1 MKKIII
7 NSLIQLVLIYLIIEF
22 VILDDLSQES
32 FALLLFPNIFYL
44 FLFII
49 FIKFFASYIFF
60 LIINLV
66 SNIKNNFISVSSI
79 ILQGGVINQIIPG
92 VGYIF
97 NYYKLKSNSNNS
109 LIEYSISQSIFS
121 IGNVLAYFVLALI
134 SGFIYFSR
142 LTIIFNKTNLI
153 ILTIIFFFFFL
164 YIFIFRKKIYSI
176 TKKNFLKIRIL
187 ENTFNELKI
196 VKDNIFKDLYK
207 FLFIFIC
214 IIIKS
219 IFECI
224 AFYIALRMFGADI
237 SFMASNYTWIIS
249 SLAMSI
255 LLINYFGLFELALVI
270 SSTFLIPEFDDMTL
284 FALSFKALTLVALV
298 AATIIALF
306 LSIIFN
312 LKSNNIQKRIN
323 RIRLK

>member
-1 MKKIII
+1 MKKIIV

-22 VILDDLSQES
+22 VILDHLSQES
-32 FALLLFPNIFYL
+32 FTLLLSPNIFYL

-49 FIKFFASYIFF
+49 FIKFYASYIFF
-60 LIINLV
+60 LIINLI

-79 ILQGGVINQIIPG
+79 ILQGGVINQLIPG

-121 IGNVLAYFVLALI
+121 IGNILAYFSLALI
-134 SGFIYFSR
+134 SGYIYFSNISQIS
-142 LTIIFNKTNLI
+142 LQIFIIVFS
-153 ILTIIFFFFFL
+153 
-164 YIFIFRKKIYSI
+164 IFIFFIYLYLYKSKNNSYTIIKSKLLQINRLRKII
-176 TKKNFLKIRIL
+176 T
-187 ENTFNELKI
+187 ELKI
-196 VKDNIFKDLYK
+196 VKDNIFANFHK
-207 FLFIFIC
+207 FLYIFFI
-214 IIIKS
+214 IIIKAGL
-219 IFECI
+219 ECV
-224 AFYIALRMFGADI
+224 AFYVGLQMFGADI
-237 SFMASNYTWIIS
+237 TFIESSYTWIIS
-249 SLAMSI
+249 SLAIGI
-255 LLINYFGLFELALVI
+255 LFLNYIGLFELALVI

-312 LKSNNIQKRIN
+312 LKSNNIKKN
-323 RIRLK
+323 